1 MIVFWRLFLAY
12 YIADFALYGKRFYCY
27 GECHPWKLALA
38 RGILFWAAAM
48 VLGGFAP
55 HDGVLYIFGRLV
67 QNKRYAQIPQH
78 AVFCL
83 ARYIQLF
90 GAFVVRAVPCL
101 V

>member
-48 VLGGFAP
+48 VVYL
-55 HDGVLYIFGRLV
+55 DGT
-67 QNKRYAQIPQH
+67 
-78 AVFCL
+78 
-83 ARYIQLF
+83 
-90 GAFVVRAVPCL
+90 
-101 V
+101 